1 MADRSKVPSADQLPG
16 PAGGRG
22 GRRGVGRHAP
32 EEERVFGRPH
42 TLRACSHPARHRARD
57 HSAKEGKGEKEG
69 EADVDESELL
79 QMLLH
84 LLSVSVVLSPL
95 TTPSDKKN
103 KKKSKSTE
111 TNEQKVRLAVSLL
124 DERDGWDVRNAA
136 IQLGVERGDATVVGY
151 GLAILSCGGAYH
163 DRGP

>member
-1 MADRSKVPSADQLPG
+1 MADRPKVPSADQLPG

-42 TLRACSHPARHRARD
+42 TLPP
-57 HSAKEGKGEKEG
+57 KKGKGEKEG